1 MRIKFLRKKRE
12 LGEGWVAELNCVCR
26 LVVNELDNVLRGS
39 GWEKDLGDAG
49 LLEGGNV
56 GFGNDASDEDGDVVH
71 AFFVKQFH
79 KLGADGVVRAG
90 EDGEADDVDVFLYG
104 GGGNHLGR

>member
-1 MRIKFLRKKRE
+1 MRESRKACVPESTWLRRS
-12 LGEGWVAELNCVCR
+12 L
-26 LVVNELDNVLRGS
+26 VNELDNVLRGS
-39 GWEKDLGDAG
+39 AWEKDLGDAG

-56 GFGNDASDEDGDVVH
+56 GFGNDAPDEDGDVVH

-104 GGGNHLGR
+104 GGGNHLGRLP